1 MREELKYLDIEGH
14 YGGDQEWFSYFS
26 MRFGGCAAA
35 TACEL
40 LLYHALYREGCRA
53 LYPYDIGRPT
63 KADFNLLGKR
73 MRPYL
78 KPRAGGISRLSTYTE
93 GLSRYLREET
103 GGKFLLEAESLGGDA
118 PEEEAEAFVRE
129 GIRRGIPMPFLL
141 LRHQDPQFSEITWHW
156 FLLTGYEE
164 SGEGLRVVYGTY
176 GERYTALLSSL
187 WDTGHE
193 QKGGILRLCIRPAH
207 GETAG

>member
-1 MREELKYLDIEGH
+1 MDKYKL
-14 YGGDQEWFSYFS
+14 
-26 MRFGGCAAA
+26 CAAA
-35 TACEL
+35 LSAAL
-40 LLYHALYREGCRA
+40 LVAL
-53 LYPYDIGRPT
+53 
-63 KADFNLLGKR
+63 
-73 MRPYL
+73 
-78 KPRAGGISRLSTYTE
+78 
-93 GLSRYLREET
+93 T
-103 GGKFLLEAESLGGDA
+103 GGTLGTPTPTPTPTPTGA
-118 PEEEAEAFVRE
+118 PTPTPYEEEAEAFVRE